1 MKNKVRKIVY
11 QVLWVDGCVDYLS
24 QKQFNRIMADN
35 RLRKLVVFHTRRRE
49 YFKNNGLEENHVC
62 NS

>member
-24 QKQFNRIMADN
+24 RKQFNRIMADSN
-35 RLRKLVVFHTRRRE
+35 LRKLVVFHTRRRE
-49 YFKNNGLEENHVC
+49 YFNDNKWDGNNDC

>member
-11 QVLWVDGCVDYLS
+11 QVLWADGCVDYLP
-24 QKQFNRIMADN
+24 QKQFNRIMTDSN
-35 RLRKLVVFHTRRRE
+35 LRKLVVFHTRRRE
-49 YFKNNGLEENHVC
+49 YFKDNRLDVNNEC

>member
-11 QVLWVDGCVDYLS
+11 QVLWVDGCVDYFS

-49 YFKNNGLEENHVC
+49 YFKDNRLEVNNDC

>member
-35 RLRKLVVFHTRRRE
+35 NLRKQVAFHTRRRE
-49 YFKNNGLEENHVC
+49 YLNDNKWERNNDC

>member
-24 QKQFNRIMADN
+24 QKQFNRIMSDN

-49 YFKNNGLEENHVC
+49 YFKDNKWERNNDC

>member
-49 YFKNNGLEENHVC
+49 YFKNNGLEENHES